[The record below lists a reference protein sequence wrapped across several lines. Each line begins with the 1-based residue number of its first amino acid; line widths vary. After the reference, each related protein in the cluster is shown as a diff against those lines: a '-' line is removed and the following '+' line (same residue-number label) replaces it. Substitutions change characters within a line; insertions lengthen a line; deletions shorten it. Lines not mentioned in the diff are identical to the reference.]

1 MSDASRKMSPA
12 RPLPDVMA
20 VSCPPDVA
28 SNVFVLTIIVP
39 PGPLAVVRAS
49 MTAPSEMLKLLVF
62 TSILPPTP
70 EELVLVNIPL
80 ETPSTNSGGDVN
92 LGGV

>member
-1 MSDASRKMSPA
+1 MEMFPA
-12 RPLPDVMA
+12 APLPDVMA

-28 SNVFVLTIIVP
+28 SNVFVLIEIAP
-39 PGPLAVVRAS
+39 PDPLAVVLAS
-49 MTAPSEMLKLLVF
+49 MTAPSQTLKALVF
-62 TSILPPTP
+62 ISILPPTP